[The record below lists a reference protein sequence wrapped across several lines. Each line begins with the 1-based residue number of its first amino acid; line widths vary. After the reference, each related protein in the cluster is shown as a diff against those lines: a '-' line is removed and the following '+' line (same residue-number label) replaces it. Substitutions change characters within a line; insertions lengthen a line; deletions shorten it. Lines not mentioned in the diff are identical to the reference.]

1 MTEEEKAVKIA
12 EAVATHKEAIKERKA
27 QEIKDGFLNPF
38 GEETTYSEFLKEIS
52 KAKETVA
59 GYCKGKLTEDQLA
72 WLEKDLAIFKS
83 KNKEV

>member
-12 EAVATHKEAIKERKA
+12 ELVEAHKTAIKERKA

-38 GEETTYSEFLKEIS
+38 GEETTYSEFTKEVVKS
-52 KAKETVA
+52 KGTIAE
-59 GYCKGKLTEDQLA
+59 YCKGKLTEDQLA
-72 WLEKDLAIFKS
+72 WLEKDLAIFKT